1 MRERL
6 LGYWALS
13 WVGLISNIIALPI
26 IALIISYGPPL
37 KVANITLAISLGWP
51 AAIVG
56 IVSSA
61 ALLAERKWG
70 VTLTLVSLSMVIS
83 GTGPYSVVRLITL
96 KDIFGIGGF
105 TLLTTLLSTLALLY
119 LCNPNIVEVLGFKLK
134 LIKSIILA
142 SRILNSSMSNSFPH
156 IQERPFY

>member
-1 MRERL
+1 MRERV

-13 WVGLISNIIALPI
+13 WVGLIGNIIALPI

-83 GTGPYSVVRLITL
+83 GMAPYSVVRLITL
-96 KDIFGIGGF
+96 QDIYGIGGF
-105 TLLTTLLSTLALLY
+105 TLLTTLLSTLALIY
-119 LCNPNIVEVLGFKLK
+119 WCNPKHRR
-134 LIKSIILA
+134 SIRL
-142 SRILNSSMSNSFPH
+142 
-156 IQERPFY
+156 

>member
-1 MRERL
+1 MRQRL
-6 LGYWALS
+6 VGYWSLA
-13 WVGLISNIIALPI
+13 WAGLISNIIALPI
-26 IALIISYGPPL
+26 IALIISFGPPL

-83 GTGPYSVVRLITL
+83 GMGPYSIIRLITL
-96 KDIFGIGGF
+96 KDFLGIGGF
-105 TLLTTLLSTLALLY
+105 TLITTLFSTLALLY
-119 LCNPNIVEVLGFKLK
+119 WCNPKHRR
-134 LIKSIILA
+134 SIRL
-142 SRILNSSMSNSFPH
+142 
-156 IQERPFY
+156 

>member
-6 LGYWALS
+6 FGYWSLA
-13 WVGLISNIIALPI
+13 WIGLISNIVALPSIALV
-26 IALIISYGPPL
+26 ISYGPPL

-83 GTGPYSVVRLITL
+83 GMTPYSIIRLITL
-96 KDIFGIGGF
+96 KDFMGIGGF
-105 TLLTTLLSTLALLY
+105 TLLTTILSFLALVY
-119 LCNPNIVEVLGFKLK
+119 WCNPKHRR
-134 LIKSIILA
+134 
-142 SRILNSSMSNSFPH
+142 RIRL
-156 IQERPFY
+156 

>member
-13 WVGLISNIIALPI
+13 WVGLIGNIIALPI

-70 VTLTLVSLSMVIS
+70 VTLTPVSYTHL
-83 GTGPYSVVRLITL
+83 TLPTTPYV
-96 KDIFGIGGF
+96 
-105 TLLTTLLSTLALLY
+105 
-119 LCNPNIVEVLGFKLK
+119 
-134 LIKSIILA
+134 
-142 SRILNSSMSNSFPH
+142 
-156 IQERPFY
+156 

>member
-6 LGYWALS
+6 LGYWYMS
-13 WVGLISNIIALPI
+13 WAGLISNILALPI
-26 IALIISYGPPL
+26 IALIISFSPPL

-83 GTGPYSVVRLITL
+83 GMGPYSIVRIITL
-96 KDIFGIGGF
+96 KDVFGIGGF
-105 TLLTTLLSTLALLY
+105 TLISTLFSSLALLY
-119 LCNPNIVEVLGFKLK
+119 WCNPKHRR
-134 LIKSIILA
+134 SIRL
-142 SRILNSSMSNSFPH
+142 
-156 IQERPFY
+156 

>member
-1 MRERL
+1 MRERV

-13 WVGLISNIIALPI
+13 WVGLIGNIIALPI

-70 VTLTLVSLSMVIS
+70 VTLTLVSLSMVIT
-83 GTGPYSVVRLITL
+83 GMGPYSVVRLITL
-96 KDIFGIGGF
+96 KDIYGVGGF
-105 TLLTTLLSTLALLY
+105 TLLTTLLLS
-119 LCNPNIVEVLGFKLK
+119 
-134 LIKSIILA
+134 LI
-142 SRILNSSMSNSFPH
+142 H
-156 IQERPFY
+156 I

>member
-6 LGYWALS
+6 LGYWLLA
-13 WVGLISNIIALPI
+13 WTGLISNIVAIPI
-26 IALIISYGPPL
+26 IALIISYGSPL
-37 KVANITLAISLGWP
+37 KVANMTLAISIGWP

-83 GTGPYSVVRLITL
+83 GMGPYSVVRLLTL
-96 KDIFGIGGF
+96 KDIFGIGGLS
-105 TLLTTLLSTLALLY
+105 LLTTILSTLALLY
-119 LCNPNIVEVLGFKLK
+119 WCNPKHRR
-134 LIKSIILA
+134 SIRL
-142 SRILNSSMSNSFPH
+142 
-156 IQERPFY
+156 

>member
-6 LGYWALS
+6 LGYWALA
-13 WVGLISNIIALPI
+13 WIGLISNIVALPVIALV
-26 IALIISYGPPL
+26 ISYGPPL
-37 KVANITLAISLGWP
+37 RVANITLAISLGWP

-83 GTGPYSVVRLITL
+83 GMGPYSVVRIIKLQDFI
-96 KDIFGIGGF
+96 GIGGF
-105 TLLTTLLSTLALLY
+105 TFLTTIISTLALLY
-119 LCNPNIVEVLGFKLK
+119 WCNPKHRR
-134 LIKSIILA
+134 SI
-142 SRILNSSMSNSFPH
+142 
-156 IQERPFY
+156 RP

>member
-13 WVGLISNIIALPI
+13 WVGLIGNIIALPI

-37 KVANITLAISLGWP
+37 KIANITLAISLGWP

-83 GTGPYSVVRLITL
+83 GMAPYSIVRLITL
-96 KDIFGIGGF
+96 QDILGIGGI
-105 TLLTTLLSTLALLY
+105 TLLTTFLSMLALLY
-119 LCNPNIVEVLGFKLK
+119 WCNPKHRRTIRL
-134 LIKSIILA
+134 
-142 SRILNSSMSNSFPH
+142 
-156 IQERPFY
+156 

>member
-37 KVANITLAISLGWP
+37 KVANITLAISLGWT

-56 IVSSA
+56 IVSSS

-70 VTLTLVSLSMVIS
+70 VTLTLVSLSMVIA
-83 GTGPYSVVRLITL
+83 GTTPYSIVRLIRL
-96 KDIFGIGGF
+96 KEGIFGIGSL
-105 TLLTTLLSTLALLY
+105 TLLISLLSIMALLY
-119 LCNPNIVEVLGFKLK
+119 WCNPKHRR
-134 LIKSIILA
+134 SI
-142 SRILNSSMSNSFPH
+142 
-156 IQERPFY
+156 RP

>member
-1 MRERL
+1 MRERV

-13 WVGLISNIIALPI
+13 WVGLIGNIIALPI
-26 IALIISYGPPL
+26 IALIVSYGPPL
-37 KVANITLAISLGWP
+37 KVANMTLAISLGWP

-83 GTGPYSVVRLITL
+83 GMGPYSVVRRITL
-96 KDIFGIGGF
+96 QDIYGVGGF
-105 TLLTTLLSTLALLY
+105 TLLTCLLYTSPSPRDGLLSRM
-119 LCNPNIVEVLGFKLK
+119 P
-134 LIKSIILA
+134 
-142 SRILNSSMSNSFPH
+142 SSA
-156 IQERPFY
+156 